1 MEFSDVL
8 DTTFSLYRTRFR
20 LFLGISAVCFFSH
33 IALSAFTHWVID
45 WCELALLALVYGGI
59 VFASAQTYLG
69 KRITLLAV
77 FRQVIRRFFPYLG
90 ATLLWL
96 FFVGISTFGVS
107 VFIFLVTPQHYFYR
121 IFASIIGL
129 LVGICVGMRW
139 CFYGQVVL
147 IEETS
152 LRRAMK
158 RSSELVAGAWGRVCS
173 LIVVIFFLILTIQS
187 ILLISFVL
195 ILPLV
200 GIDIREA
207 DVVELIQSVVWDE
220 HESPYHLLHIIST
233 AIEALT
239 VPIMGIAITLLYFD
253 QRIRKEAFDLEMRVT
268 NNLT

>member
-1 MEFSDVL
+1 MEFADIL
-8 DTTFSLYRTRFR
+8 DTIFSLYRTRFR
-20 LFLGISAVCFFSH
+20 LFLGISAVYFFSH

-59 VFASAQTYLG
+59 AFASAQTYLG
-69 KRITLLAV
+69 RRITLLAV
-77 FRQVIRRFFPYLG
+77 FRQVIRQFFPYHG

-96 FFVGISTFGVS
+96 FFVGMSTFGVS
-107 VFIFLVTPQHYFYR
+107 VFILLVTPFLPKNI

-152 LRRAMK
+152 GRNSIR
-158 RSSELVAGAWGRVCS
+158 RSSELIKGAWGRVCS
-173 LIVVIFFLILTIQS
+173 LIVVIVFLILTIQS
-187 ILLISFVL
+187 ILLISFAL

-207 DVVELIQSVVWDE
+207 DVVELIQWVVVGRV
-220 HESPYHLLHIIST
+220 SKALIICCISST
-233 AIEALT
+233 QELR
-239 VPIMGIAITLLYFD
+239 P
-253 QRIRKEAFDLEMRVT
+253 
-268 NNLT
+268 